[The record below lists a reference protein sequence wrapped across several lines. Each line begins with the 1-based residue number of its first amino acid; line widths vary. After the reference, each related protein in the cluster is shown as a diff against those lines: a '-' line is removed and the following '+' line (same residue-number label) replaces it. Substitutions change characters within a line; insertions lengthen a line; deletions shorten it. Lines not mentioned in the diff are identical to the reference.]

1 MDFIYQRDDI
11 FVSDDA
17 GFRFSENHACRQ
29 VMKGNK
35 MIKGTL
41 KFIGAFL
48 VVSTIIRV
56 GGAVIFGPEAQG
68 ALTII
73 GLIVAFLFASWFSR
87 RKKLDP
93 ISTETREIP

>member
-1 MDFIYQRDDI
+1 
-11 FVSDDA
+11 
-17 GFRFSENHACRQ
+17 
-29 VMKGNK
+29 

-48 VVSTIIRV
+48 VVATIIRV

-73 GLIVAFLFASWFSR
+73 GFIVAFLFASWFSS
-87 RKKLDP
+87 KKESD
-93 ISTETREIP
+93 SVSDETRQIP